1 MSKKIVR
8 GTAAEELR
16 FITPTGEIISSPEGH
31 FHMTI
36 IEEKKLSPL
45 TGFDGF
51 IDVIKRGYAVIAAIK
66 EEILITHSNEL
77 CAAQQKTVSNL
88 ELLFPNYKISLV
100 KEEM

>member
-1 MSKKIVR
+1 MSKKITR
-8 GTAAEELR
+8 GTAEELR

-51 IDVIKRGYAVIAAIK
+51 IDVIERGYAVIAAIK

-77 CAAQQKTVSNL
+77 CAAQQKAISNL

>member
-1 MSKKIVR
+1 MSKKITR
-8 GTAAEELR
+8 GTAEELR

-66 EEILITHSNEL
+66 EEIRITHSNEL
-77 CAAQQKTVSNL
+77 CAAQQKAISNL
-88 ELLFPNYKISLV
+88 ELLFPDYKISLV

>member
-1 MSKKIVR
+1 MSKKITR
-8 GTAAEELR
+8 GTAEELR

-66 EEILITHSNEL
+66 EEILITQSNEL
-77 CAAQQKTVSNL
+77 CAAQQKAISNL
-88 ELLFPNYKISLV
+88 ELLFPDYKISLV

>member
-8 GTAAEELR
+8 GTAPEELR
-16 FITPTGEIISSPEGH
+16 FITPTGQIISSPEGH

-66 EEILITHSNEL
+66 EEILITHSKEL
-77 CAAQQKTVSNL
+77 GAAQQEAVSNL
-88 ELLFPNYKISLV
+88 ELLFPDYKISLV

>member
-1 MSKKIVR
+1 MSKKITR
-8 GTAAEELR
+8 GTAEELR

-51 IDVIKRGYAVIAAIK
+51 IDVIKRGYAVIATIK
-66 EEILITHSNEL
+66 EEIRITHSNEL
-77 CAAQQKTVSNL
+77 CADQQNF
-88 ELLFPNYKISLV
+88 LFLFIFSIYTLYKF
-100 KEEM
+100 

>member
-1 MSKKIVR
+1 MSKKITR
-8 GTAAEELR
+8 GTAEELR

-66 EEILITHSNEL
+66 EEILITHSNKL
-77 CAAQQKTVSNL
+77 CAAQQKAISNL
-88 ELLFPNYKISLV
+88 ELLFPDYKISLV